1 MSIQREVVKR
11 MEPGSAVPS
20 DKGTGTQMQPQ
31 TVPTEHEKKLLSSEG
46 D

>member
-11 MEPGSAVPS
+11 MEPDPAVPS
-20 DKGTGTQMQPQ
+20 NKGTGTQTQPQ
-31 TVPTEHEKKLLSSEG
+31 TVPIEHEKKLLSSES